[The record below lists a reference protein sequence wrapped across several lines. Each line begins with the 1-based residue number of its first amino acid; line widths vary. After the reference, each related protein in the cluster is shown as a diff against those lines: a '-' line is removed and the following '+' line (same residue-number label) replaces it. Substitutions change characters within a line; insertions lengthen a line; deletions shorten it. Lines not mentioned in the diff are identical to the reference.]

1 MNSPVMMHVIIRGVS
16 FTHFIP
22 DWLSLTHKLWQI
34 ITSFILVTI
43 YYTSDVNT
51 TNWEHVIKD
60 KSVCKMCVIY
70 RGENLQFY
78 DECLKGVCDKFFSK
92 PGPTFISISRA

>member
-1 MNSPVMMHVIIRGVS
+1 MLHVITRGVP
-16 FTHFIP
+16 FTNIIS
-22 DWLSLTHKLWQI
+22 WLVVFDAKLWRE

-43 YYTSDVNT
+43 YNTSDVNA
-51 TNWEHVIKD
+51 TNWDHVIKD